1 LAYEGP
7 YGTVKEDERL
17 SNAKEYL
24 QKIKYYDDRI
34 NYGLE
39 EYEKLQAMVTR
50 ITPVLKQDVVSA
62 SGSQDKLGD
71 TVAKMVDL
79 LTQINRDTDTYVDL
93 KREAKALLDKVKNPT
108 YYKILHKRY
117 VLYHS
122 LEQIAVEMNYTY
134 RWVKRLHGRALQAF
148 EKLI

>member
-1 LAYEGP
+1 
-7 YGTVKEDERL
+7 L

>member
-1 LAYEGP
+1 MMG
-7 YGTVKEDERL
+7 
-17 SNAKEYL
+17 NAKEYL
-24 QKIKYYDDRI
+24 LKIKYYDDRI

-50 ITPVLKQDVVSA
+50 ITPVLKRDVVTA

-71 TVAKMVDL
+71 TVAKMADL
-79 LTQINRDTDTYVDL
+79 LTQINRDTDTFVDL

-148 EKLI
+148 EKVMKEE

>member
-1 LAYEGP
+1 M
-7 YGTVKEDERL
+7 

>member
-1 LAYEGP
+1 MG
-7 YGTVKEDERL
+7 
-17 SNAKEYL
+17 NAKEYL
-24 QKIKYYDDRI
+24 LKIKYYDDRI

-39 EYEKLQAMVTR
+39 EYERLQAMVTR

-62 SGSQDKLGD
+62 SGSQDELGD
-71 TVAKMVDL
+71 TVAKMADL
-79 LTQINRDTDTYVDL
+79 ATQINRDTDAFVDL

-148 EKLI
+148 EKVLTESQG